1 MFMRKAEIIIASF
14 LILIGCV
21 TTAEA
26 FRLGIG
32 YEIWGPQAGFII
44 FWLSMLTIVTA
55 GAILLR
61 GVRMKK
67 AEAFFLS
74 VPAMWSA
81 GYVALTSLIFCGLI
95 PLVGTY
101 FSMFI
106 YAGLFSAW
114 LGKARWYSA
123 LALAILMPLALYFGF
138 EKGLMV
144 PLIKSPIYGNPMPV
158 LGWFPF

>member
-1 MFMRKAEIIIASF
+1 MRKAEIIIASF
-14 LILIGCV
+14 FIVLGGV

-44 FWLSMLTIVTA
+44 FWLSVLIFITA
-55 GAILLR
+55 GIILFGGLR
-61 GVRMKK
+61 RKK
-67 AEAFFLS
+67 VEAFFMGHE
-74 VPAMWSA
+74 AMVSA

-95 PLVGTY
+95 PLVGQY
-101 FSMFI
+101 FATFI
-106 YAGLFSAW
+106 FAGLFSAW
-114 LGKARWYSA
+114 LGKVRWYSVA
-123 LALAILMPLALYFGF
+123 LLAILMPTLIYFGF

-144 PLIKSPIYGNPMPV
+144 PLIKSPIYGNPIPI

>member
-1 MFMRKAEIIIASF
+1 MRKAEIIIASF

-32 YEIWGPQAGFII
+32 YELWGPQAGFII

-61 GVRMKK
+61 GVRTKK
-67 AEAFFLS
+67 VEAFFMS
-74 VPAMWSA
+74 APAMWSA
-81 GYVALTSLIFCGLI
+81 SYVALTSLIFCGLI

-101 FSMFI
+101 IATFI
-106 YAGLFSAW
+106 YAALFSTW

-123 LALAILMPLALYFGF
+123 AALAIIMPAVIYFGF

-144 PLIKSPIYGNPMPV
+144 PLIKSPAYGNPFPI
-158 LGWFPF
+158 LGWFPI

>member
-1 MFMRKAEIIIASF
+1 MRKAEIIIASF
-14 LILIGCV
+14 FILLACV
-21 TTAEA
+21 TTVEA

-44 FWLSMLTIVTA
+44 FWLSLLIFITA
-55 GAILLR
+55 GAILYRGLR
-61 GVRMKK
+61 KEKVEPFFMGR
-67 AEAFFLS
+67 EAMIS
-74 VPAMWSA
+74 T

-95 PLVGTY
+95 PLVGQY
-101 FSMFI
+101 FAIFI

-123 LALAILMPLALYFGF
+123 AAIAIIMPTLIYFGF

-144 PLIKSPIYGNPMPV
+144 PLIKSPIYGNPIPI

>member
-1 MFMRKAEIIIASF
+1 MRKAEIIIASF
-14 LILIGCV
+14 FIVIGCV

-44 FWLSMLTIVTA
+44 FWLSMLIFITA
-55 GAILLR
+55 AIILFR
-61 GVRMKK
+61 GLRMKK
-67 AEAFFLS
+67 VESFFMS

-95 PLVGTY
+95 PLVGQY
-101 FSMFI
+101 FATFI

-114 LGKARWYSA
+114 LGKARWYSV
-123 LALAILMPLALYFGF
+123 LALAIIMPTLIYFSF

-144 PLIKSPIYGNPMPV
+144 PLIKSPVYGNPVPIF
-158 LGWFPF
+158 GWFPF